1 MTTQKERV
9 GGTDAVPIF
18 KMQETTRDG
27 ELTKYVV
34 GDTGVAF
41 DSLEGAQAAAKDLA
55 RSTADLRRRVSS
67 TLVVPLRAP
76 ALDCLHRIWRSSQRT
91 GAYGMCRLRLSY

>member
-1 MTTQKERV
+1 MTMQKERV

-41 DSLEGAQAAAKDLA
+41 DSLEGAQAAAKDLG
-55 RSTADLRRRVSS
+55 
-67 TLVVPLRAP
+67 TLN
-76 ALDCLHRIWRSSQRT
+76 
-91 GAYGMCRLRLSY
+91 G